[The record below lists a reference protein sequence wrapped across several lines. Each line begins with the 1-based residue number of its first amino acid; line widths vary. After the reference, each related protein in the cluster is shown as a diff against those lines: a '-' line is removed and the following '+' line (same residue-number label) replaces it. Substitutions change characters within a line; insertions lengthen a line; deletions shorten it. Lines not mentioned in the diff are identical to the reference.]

1 MYVPVSVDEHFLLM
15 IPVSHGTTPTTPQR
29 HLFDWILDTWY
40 ISFPINSTYEVSW
53 YILTQ
58 LLQVR
63 GTRCTVVMQAVDRSV
78 SCLTVS
84 RRLQYNSSSC
94 SCFCAYSVLAWRFNW
109 LPRCQ
114 RLGTRATYTR
124 RVSHQRVCTRFTPL
138 PQKAAPYMTYN
149 RSHIS

>member
-1 MYVPVSVDEHFLLM
+1 
-15 IPVSHGTTPTTPQR
+15 
-29 HLFDWILDTWY
+29 
-40 ISFPINSTYEVSW
+40 
-53 YILTQ
+53 
-58 LLQVR
+58 
-63 GTRCTVVMQAVDRSV
+63 MQAVGRAV

-84 RRLQYNSSSC
+84 RRLPVQYNSSSC

-138 PQKAAPYMTYN
+138 PRKAAPYMTYT
-149 RSHIS
+149 RSHMSSHSSTRSIIFWIVYRGSPVACSAKYPQPRRLSKRVSARVESNGYLQL